1 MTVPYGIHY
10 IDINIMYTQ
19 GALKLQEEEVNE
31 IKPRWLQ

>member
-19 GALKLQEEEVNE
+19 GAFKLQE
-31 IKPRWLQ
+31 KKSMR